1 MARGTKLQKHNER
14 NSRQYVRSL
23 YAAEAR
29 IAELEAAIR
38 ATVETLNHIRGEAIS
53 TPPDWSSVDRIA
65 TDLRDELAKKV

>member
-29 IAELEAAIR
+29 IAELETFVESVRR
-38 ATVETLNHIRGEAIS
+38 AQQLF
-53 TPPDWSSVDRIA
+53 VDGCYSEGVAQINA
-65 TDLRDELAKKV
+65 SLLHLQSQT